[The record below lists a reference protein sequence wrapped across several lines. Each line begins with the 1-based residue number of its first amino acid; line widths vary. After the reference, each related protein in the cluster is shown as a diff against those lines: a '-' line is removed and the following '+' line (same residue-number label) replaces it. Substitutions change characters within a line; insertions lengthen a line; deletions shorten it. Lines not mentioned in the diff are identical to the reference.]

1 MNDQPW
7 ITLTNLS
14 LLFGWL
20 AVYFCLPKRIS
31 GIGRPFGY
39 CAGFIALIIA
49 AVQIF
54 TTYSLNPE
62 LVLFCIFSFFAVVG
76 ACLMIV
82 AQNPAHGAICFALTI
97 TSTGGIFLLLAA
109 PFVMAA
115 NIIVYAGAIIVTFL
129 FLLMLVKQ
137 HNADLADSESRE
149 PFLASIT
156 GFILMGCL
164 ISVLTSAFSSQALS
178 GNRNEIERIVKET
191 KEALAL
197 TNLSELK
204 AKVINGD
211 NYVVTKLKNALG
223 GSGTWVERIE
233 VDVQKNGTV
242 MVNKSDDIVEIKSAL
257 TSLVNI
263 GTDYLKY
270 RSLLRPS
277 IAINSNSGADAS
289 LQLDEIRKDQ
299 SGRPAMPADNTTFLG
314 KLIFSDQ
321 LITVE
326 LTGLLLLVA
335 TIGAIV
341 IVRQLPTNVSPQ

>member
-1 MNDQPW
+1 MNDQFW

-14 LLFGWL
+14 ILFGWL
-20 AVYFCLPKRIS
+20 AVYFCLPKRVS
-31 GIGRPFGY
+31 GNSRVFGY
-39 CAGFIALIIA
+39 CAGLISLIIA

-54 TTYSLNPE
+54 TTYSFNPE

-82 AQNPAHGAICFALTI
+82 SQNPAHGAICFAVTI

-149 PFLASIT
+149 PFLASVT

-164 ISVLTSAFSSQALS
+164 IFVLTSAFSSPVLS

-191 KEALAL
+191 NEALML

-211 NYVVTKLKNALG
+211 NYVVPKFKNALG
-223 GSGTWVERIE
+223 GSGDWVERIE
-233 VDVQKNGTV
+233 VEVQKNGTV
-242 MVNKSDDIVEIKSAL
+242 MINKSDNIVEIKAAL
-257 TSLVNI
+257 TSMVDI
-263 GTDYLKY
+263 GNEYLKF

-277 IAINSNSGADAS
+277 IAINSNAGADAS
-289 LQLDEIRKDQ
+289 LQLEDIRKDK
-299 SGRPAMPADNTTFLG
+299 SGRPAMPANNTTFLG

>member
-1 MNDQPW
+1 MNDQSW
-7 ITLTNLS
+7 MTLTNLS

-31 GIGRPFGY
+31 GSSRLIGYG
-39 CAGFIALIIA
+39 AGCIALIISA
-49 AVQIF
+49 IQIF
-54 TTYSLNPE
+54 TTYSFNPE

-76 ACLMIV
+76 SCLMIV

-129 FLLMLVKQ
+129 FLLMLVNQ
-137 HNADLADSESRE
+137 HNADLSDSESRE
-149 PFLASIT
+149 PFLASVT
-156 GFILMGCL
+156 GFILMGSL
-164 ISVLTSAFSSQALS
+164 ISILTASFSSQSSA
-178 GNRNEIERIVKET
+178 GNRNEIELIVNET
-191 KEALAL
+191 QQALSI

-223 GSGTWVERIE
+223 GSGIWVERIE
-233 VDVQKNGTV
+233 VDVQKNGTL
-242 MVNKSDDIVEIKSAL
+242 MINKSDDIVEIKAAL
-257 TSLVNI
+257 TSLVSI
-263 GTDYLKY
+263 GTEYLKY

-277 IAINSNSGADAS
+277 VAMVGNSGADPS
-289 LQLDEIRKDQ
+289 LPLGKIRKDQ

-314 KLIFSDQ
+314 KLLFSDQ
-321 LITVE
+321 LIAVE
-326 LTGLLLLVA
+326 LAGLLLLVA

-341 IVRQLPTNVSPQ
+341 IVRQLPTKVSS

>member
-20 AVYFCLPKRIS
+20 SVYFCLPKRIF

-39 CAGFIALIIA
+39 CAGFVSLIIA

-54 TTYSLNPE
+54 TNYSLNPE

-76 ACLMIV
+76 ACFMIV
-82 AQNPAHGAICFALTI
+82 AQNPAHGAICFAVTI

-156 GFILMGCL
+156 GFILMGCI

-178 GNRNEIERIVKET
+178 GNRNKIERIVKET
-191 KEALAL
+191 KDALAL
-197 TNLSELK
+197 NNLSDLK

-233 VDVQKNGTV
+233 VEVQKNGTLII
-242 MVNKSDDIVEIKSAL
+242 NKSEDIVEIKIAL

-277 IAINSNSGADAS
+277 MPIISNSGADAS
-289 LQLDEIRKDQ
+289 LQFDEIRKDQ

>member
-1 MNDQPW
+1 MNEQPW

-14 LLFGWL
+14 LLLGWL

-31 GIGRPFGY
+31 GSSRLVGY
-39 CAGFIALIIA
+39 GVGSVALIITA
-49 AVQIF
+49 IQIF
-54 TTYSLNPE
+54 FSYSFNPE
-62 LVLFCIFSFFAVVG
+62 LVLFCLFSFFAVVG

-149 PFLASIT
+149 PFLSSFT
-156 GFILMGCL
+156 GFILLGCM
-164 ISVLTSAFSSQALS
+164 ISVLNASFSSQSQLGA
-178 GNRNEIERIVKET
+178 RNEIERIIDDTNK
-191 KEALAL
+191 ALSL
-197 TNLSELK
+197 TDLSELK

-211 NYVVTKLKNALG
+211 NNVVTRLKIALG

-233 VDVQKNGTV
+233 VDVQKNGTL
-242 MVNKSDDIVEIKSAL
+242 MINKSDDIVEIKSAL
-257 TSLVNI
+257 ASLASI

-277 IAINSNSGADAS
+277 IAMPGNSGADPS
-289 LQLDEIRKDQ
+289 LALDKIRKDQ

-314 KLIFSDQ
+314 KLLFSDQ
-321 LITVE
+321 LIAVE
-326 LTGLLLLVA
+326 LAGLLLLVA

-341 IVRQLPTNVSPQ
+341 IVRQLPTKVSS